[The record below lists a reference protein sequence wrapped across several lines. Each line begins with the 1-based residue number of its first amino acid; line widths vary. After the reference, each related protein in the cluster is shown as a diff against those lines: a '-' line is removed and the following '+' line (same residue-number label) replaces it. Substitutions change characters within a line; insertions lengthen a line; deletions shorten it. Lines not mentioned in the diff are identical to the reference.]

1 MAKKNESPLL
11 QVDVDQILY
20 CDKTVD
26 VSGLRWGKK
35 PPPSRSPMW
44 LQAALSPLES
54 GSPLPGLKFV
64 LQWRPADEYGD
75 YPKIQMVALYFGRRI
90 FGVDS
95 YPNDRH
101 TNRVAVSHPDYA
113 ESILGPHYHL
123 YFESALPYEIGLLIR
138 EKIAPDDFLGHWR
151 FFCSKLNVTCN
162 GDIPLPTQENSGQM
176 LLL

>member
-11 QVDVDQILY
+11 QSDVDRVINS
-20 CDKTVD
+20 KKIVD
-26 VSGLRWGKK
+26 VSSIKWGEK
-35 PPPSRSPMW
+35 PPPGRSPMW
-44 LQAALSPLES
+44 LQTAITPYED

-75 YPKIQMVALYFGRRI
+75 SPKIQMVALYFGRRI

-101 TNRVAVSHPDYA
+101 TNRVRVCHPDYA

-123 YFESALPYEIGLLIR
+123 YFESALPYEIGLIIR
-138 EKIAPDDFLGHWR
+138 EKIAPDDLLGHWR
-151 FFCSKLNVTCN
+151 FFCYKLNVTCK
-162 GDIPLPTQENSGQM
+162 GILPLPTQEDSGQIP
-176 LLL
+176 LL

>member
-11 QVDVDQILY
+11 QSDVDRVLY
-20 CDKTVD
+20 SKKTVD
-26 VSGLRWGKK
+26 VNIIKWGKK
-35 PPPSRSPMW
+35 PPPGRSPMW
-44 LQAALSPLES
+44 LQTAITPYED

-75 YPKIQMVALYFGRRI
+75 APKIQMVALYFGRRI

-101 TNRVAVSHPDYA
+101 TNRVQVAHPDYV

-123 YFESALPYEIGLLIR
+123 YFESAFPYEIGLIIR
-138 EKIAPDDFLGHWR
+138 EKITPDDLLGHWR
-151 FFCSKLNVTCN
+151 FFCSKLNVTCK
-162 GDIPLPTQENSGQM
+162 GILPLPTQDDSGQIS
-176 LLL
+176 LL